1 MDIVISN
8 ASDQPIYE
16 QIMRQIQNQIVR
28 GELPEGELL
37 PSIRNLAK
45 DLQVSVITTSRAY
58 DELAREGYINMVAGK
73 GCYVAAQNEALL
85 QERRLKM
92 VEESLAKGVDAAKR
106 LGMGL
111 TELIS
116 LVEVLYREE

>member
-1 MDIVISN
+1 MDILISN

-16 QIMRQIQNQIVR
+16 QIARQIQSQIVR
-28 GELPEGELL
+28 GELEEGELL
-37 PSIRNLAK
+37 PSIRRLAK

-58 DELAREGYINMVAGK
+58 EELAREGFINLVAGK
-73 GCYVAAQNEALL
+73 GCYVAAQNEAML

-92 VEESLAKGVDAAKR
+92 VEDSLVKGVEVAKNM
-106 LGMGL
+106 GMEF

-116 LVEVLYREE
+116 LVEVLYRED

>member
-1 MDIVISN
+1 MDIIISN

-16 QIMRQIQNQIVR
+16 QIARQIQSQIVK
-28 GELPEGELL
+28 GELAEGELL
-37 PSIRNLAK
+37 PSIRGLAK

-58 DELAREGYINMVAGK
+58 EELARDGFVNMVAGK

-92 VEESLAKGVDAAKR
+92 VEDSLMKGVEAAR
-106 LGMGL
+106 DMGMPL
-111 TELIS
+111 DELIT
-116 LVEVLYREE
+116 LVKVLYREE

>member
-1 MDIVISN
+1 MDIIISN

-16 QIMRQIQNQIVR
+16 QIARQIQSQIVR
-28 GELPEGELL
+28 GDLEEGALL
-37 PSIRNLAK
+37 PSIRRLAK

-58 DELAREGYINMVAGK
+58 EELARDGFINMVAGK

-92 VEESLAKGVDAAKR
+92 VEDSLAKGVETAR
-106 LGMGL
+106 NMGMPL
-111 TELIS
+111 DELIT

>member
-16 QIMRQIQNQIVR
+16 QIARQIQSQIVR
-28 GELPEGELL
+28 GDLEEGELL
-37 PSIRNLAK
+37 PSIRRLAK

-58 DELAREGYINMVAGK
+58 DELARDGFINMVAGK
-73 GCYVAAQNEALL
+73 GCYVAAQNETLL

-92 VEESLAKGVDAAKR
+92 VEDSLTKGVEAAR
-106 LGMGL
+106 DMGMDL
-111 TELIS
+111 TELIT
-116 LVEVLYREE
+116 LVKVLYREE

>member
-1 MDIVISN
+1 MDILISN

-16 QIMRQIQNQIVR
+16 QIARQIQSQIVR
-28 GELPEGELL
+28 GELEEGELL
-37 PSIRNLAK
+37 PSIRRLAK

-58 DELAREGYINMVAGK
+58 EELAREGFINLVAGK
-73 GCYVAAQNEALL
+73 GCYVAAQNEAML

-92 VEESLAKGVDAAKR
+92 VEDSLVKGVEVAKNM
-106 LGMGL
+106 GMEL

-116 LVEVLYREE
+116 LVEVLYRED

>member
-1 MDIVISN
+1 MDIIISN

-16 QIMRQIQNQIVR
+16 QIARQIQSQIVR

-37 PSIRNLAK
+37 PSIRRLAK

-58 DELAREGYINMVAGK
+58 EELARDGFVNMVAGK

-92 VEESLAKGVDAAKR
+92 VEDSLMKGVETAR
-106 LGMGL
+106 NMGMPL
-111 TELIS
+111 DELIT
-116 LVEVLYREE
+116 LVKVLYREE

>member
-1 MDIVISN
+1 MDIIISN

-16 QIMRQIQNQIVR
+16 QIARQIQSQIVR

-37 PSIRNLAK
+37 PSIRRLAK

-58 DELAREGYINMVAGK
+58 EELARDGFVNMVAGK

-85 QERRLKM
+85 KERRLKM
-92 VEESLAKGVDAAKR
+92 VEDSLTKGVEAAR
-106 LGMGL
+106 DMGMPL
-111 TELIS
+111 TELIE
-116 LVEVLYREE
+116 LVKVLYREE